1 MTTQDTRTHDT
12 RTLIEAVRRRA
23 VEIGYQVKETP
34 EGFVVERNLADVRYW
49 GLLHKA
55 GVRTLTG
62 HEVKVDD
69 AAGRVSIT
77 DVQRHLEWRAGNDGA
92 GELRPSW
99 SLHTETTR
107 GRIAAVGTRKSWGMR
122 EDGTLG
128 TIEDYSFDTNAGRG
142 TIREALD
149 ELGWS
154 ERMPLEQRIG
164 LWVAV
169 VTAVLTVL
177 CFGIWGLVAWLG

>member
-1 MTTQDTRTHDT
+1 MTTTDIRTHDIC
-12 RTLIEAVRRRA
+12 TLIEAVRRRA
-23 VEIGYQVKETP
+23 EEIGYRVEETP
-34 EGFVVERNLADVRYW
+34 EGFIVERNLADVRYW

-55 GVRTLTG
+55 GVRTVTG
-62 HEVKVDD
+62 HEVRVDE
-69 AAGRVSIT
+69 AAVRVSIT

-92 GELRPSW
+92 GELRPFW

-107 GRIAAVGTRKSWGMR
+107 GRIAAVGTKKSWGMR

-142 TIREALD
+142 AIREALD

-154 ERMPLEQRIG
+154 EQMPLEQRIG

-169 VTAVLTVL
+169 ATAVLTVL
-177 CFGIWGLVAWLG
+177 CFAIWGVVALLG

>member
-1 MTTQDTRTHDT
+1 MTTHDT
-12 RTLIEAVRRRA
+12 RALIDAVRARA
-23 VEIGYQVKETP
+23 EEIGYHVEETP
-34 EGFVVERNLADVRYW
+34 EGFTVERNLADVRYW

-62 HEVKVDD
+62 HEVRVDQ
-69 AAGRVSIT
+69 AAGRVSIS

-92 GELRPSW
+92 TELRPFW
-99 SLHTETTR
+99 SLEAETTR
-107 GRIAAVGTRKSWGMR
+107 GRIAAVGTKKSWGMR

-128 TIEDYSFDTNAGRG
+128 TIEDYSFDTNAGRA
-142 TIREALD
+142 TIREALA

-154 ERMPLEQRIG
+154 EQMPLDQRIG

-169 VTAVLTVL
+169 ATAVLTVL
-177 CFGIWGLVAWLG
+177 CFAIWGVVAWLG

>member
-1 MTTQDTRTHDT
+1 MNAHDT
-12 RTLIEAVRRRA
+12 RTLIEAVRFRA
-23 VEIGYQVKETP
+23 EEIGYQVDETP
-34 EGFVVERNLADVRYW
+34 AGFVVERNLADARYW

-62 HEVKVDD
+62 HEVRVDE

-99 SLHTETTR
+99 SLHAETTR
-107 GRIAAVGTRKSWGMR
+107 GRIAAVGTKKSWGVR
-122 EDGTLG
+122 EDGNLG

-142 TIREALD
+142 SIRAAMD

-164 LWVAV
+164 LWVAI

-177 CFGIWGLVAWLG
+177 CFATWGIVAWLG

>member
-1 MTTQDTRTHDT
+1 MTAQHARE
-12 RTLIEAVRRRA
+12 LIETVRARA
-23 VEIGYQVKETP
+23 EELGYEVEATP

-62 HEVKVDD
+62 HEVRVDE
-69 AAGRVSIT
+69 AARRVSIT
-77 DVQRHLEWRAGNDGA
+77 DVQRHLEWRAGNHGA
-92 GELRPSW
+92 GELRPFW
-99 SLHTETTR
+99 SLHQETAK
-107 GRIAAVGTRKSWGMR
+107 GRIAAVGTTKSWGMR

-128 TIEDYSFDTNAGRG
+128 TIEDYSFDTNEGRNAV
-142 TIREALD
+142 RAALE

-177 CFGIWGLVAWLG
+177 CFATWGLVAAFS

>member
-1 MTTQDTRTHDT
+1 MTAHDT
-12 RTLIEAVRRRA
+12 RTLIDAVRSRA
-23 VEIGYQVKETP
+23 EELGYQVEETP

-62 HEVKVDD
+62 HEVRVDAD
-69 AAGRVSIT
+69 AGRVSIT

-92 GELRPSW
+92 GELRPFW
-99 SLHTETTR
+99 SLHAETTR
-107 GRIAAVGTRKSWGMR
+107 GRVAAVGTTKSWGMR

-142 TIREALD
+142 AIREAL
-149 ELGWS
+149 EESGWR
-154 ERMPLEQRIG
+154 EQMPLEQRIG

-177 CFGIWGLVAWLG
+177 CFATWGVVALLG